1 MLFTEFAQKL
11 AFSDDFARAVRSDK
25 TQLPRVSNAALKVK
39 ISLRYAIN
47 DLFQQLDSKKKILD
61 ACGLTRTPVDI
72 SYYLV
77 DTVHMTADDDWYHV
91 RWTARV
97 ADQNVDI
104 AVFKLLTKEVSLC
117 GQSLVFVE
125 GAEFESGL
133 ADNMA
138 DAIVEVLKLHE
149 EVGHSL
155 FERWCYGS
163 DDWRAEHLICP
174 ACGSPIGAYYSDG
187 EMVTGCDYCDWEP
200 TKKYYDKFDLS
211 SIENMKAEL
220 KKYKKQ
226 HQRIEN
232 HDKLCDKMMS
242 EIKTFITAATHESPN
257 NEVFHRYICSI
268 ADAIQ
273 ELQKAADQMDAR
285 KRNKK

>member
-11 AFSDDFARAVRSDK
+11 AFNNDFARAVRGSNIE
-25 TQLPRVSNAALKVK
+25 LPQASNADKKVN
-39 ISLRYAIN
+39 IALRYAMN
-47 DLFQQLDSKKKILD
+47 DLFQQPDSKKILD

-77 DTVHMTADDDWYHV
+77 DTVRMTVDNNQHHI
-91 RWTARV
+91 RWSARIGEQ
-97 ADQNVDI
+97 DVDI

-133 ADNMA
+133 ADNMT
-138 DAIVEVLKLHE
+138 DAIIAVLKLHE
-149 EVGHSL
+149 EAGHNL
-155 FERWCYGS
+155 FERWCYGT
-163 DDWRAEHLICP
+163 DDWREAHLICP
-174 ACGSPIGAYYSDG
+174 ACGKAIDAYYSDG

-200 TKKYYDKFDLS
+200 TKKYYSKFDLA

-220 KKYKKQ
+220 KKYKKRC
-226 HQRIEN
+226 QRIEN
-232 HDKLCDKMMS
+232 HDKLRDKMMS
-242 EIKTFITAATHESPN
+242 EIRTFITAATHESPN
-257 NEVFHRYICSI
+257 NEVFHRYIRSI
-268 ADAIQ
+268 HDAIQ
-273 ELQKAADQMDAR
+273 ELQRAADQMDAR